1 MERSA
6 VHLVVIGRVQGVAFR
21 ARAIAEATR
30 LGLAGWV
37 RNRTDGTVE
46 AHAEGAPGRSRPS
59 WPGAAT
65 DRRAA
70 EVEDVQVSAVSADR
84 ARPRLPGGDDR
95 MSSLCGVLGIRAGSK
110 VSVVNP
116 PPGFVMR
123 LNPLPDGVEFLV
135 TAQTGLD
142 VVLFFAR
149 TAGELLSRLPA
160 LARSISLPGRIWVAW
175 EEGGERAGR
184 GRRSARPGSTSAW
197 STTSGAALGDRWV
210 GLRLKRESR
219 ARPSRP
225 GSRQPSIA
233 DA

>member
-1 MERSA
+1 MI
-6 VHLVVIGRVQGVAFR
+6 HLC
-21 ARAIAEATR
+21 
-30 LGLAGWV
+30 
-37 RNRTDGTVE
+37 
-46 AHAEGAPGRSRPS
+46 S
-59 WPGAAT
+59 
-65 DRRAA
+65 
-70 EVEDVQVSAVSADR
+70 
-84 ARPRLPGGDDR
+84 
-95 MSSLCGVLGIRAGSK
+95 VLGIRAGSK

-116 PPGFVMR
+116 PPGFVTR

-160 LARSISLPGRIWVAW
+160 LARSIALPGHIWVAW
-175 EEGGERAGR
+175 EEGASALDEESVRQAGLDLGLVDDKRA
-184 GRRSARPGSTSAW
+184 AF
-197 STTSGAALGDRWV
+197 GDRWV